1 MSEPTPIETKP
12 TPEATELETL
22 RRVNGELI
30 NKSQTRKTKITEL
43 ESQIAELQGKL
54 SESLTTIH
62 ELTVAAPL
70 QAMASTISTDPDFFL
85 DQFSKSYKV
94 ELIEGK
100 LALQTTDGKSVTTK
114 DGVPVPFEQKA
125 LLDLLTEGESTQA
138 KVYKNILIA
147 SRASGA
153 SGSSGYAG
161 SERTPTKKPK
171 PSFGIGIR

>member
-70 QAMASTISTDPDFFL
+70 QAMASTISADPDFFIV
-85 DQFSKSYKV
+85 SSRRAT
-94 ELIEGK
+94 K
-100 LALQTTDGKSVTTK
+100 LS
-114 DGVPVPFEQKA
+114 
-125 LLDLLTEGESTQA
+125 
-138 KVYKNILIA
+138 
-147 SRASGA
+147 
-153 SGSSGYAG
+153 
-161 SERTPTKKPK
+161 
-171 PSFGIGIR
+171 